1 MVGRIQNLSKTNSLF
16 LFGARGC
23 GKSTLL
29 KDLFKGQDTLWVD
42 LLRADDEDTFRRDP
56 DQLSHLIHGRKDKP
70 LRRVIIDEIQKIPKL
85 LDIVHLEIEKNPKIQ
100 FILTGSSARKLKRG
114 AANLLAGR
122 AFEYRLFPFTT
133 FELGSRFNLEQ
144 VLRFGSLPKLIHLKS
159 DDEKAEYLRAYART
173 YLREEVLQEQ
183 IIRNIDPFQDFL
195 EVAAQSNG
203 KILSFSKI
211 GRDIGVD
218 DKTVKNY
225 FSILED
231 TYLGFR
237 LEPLHRSIRKRQRE
251 SPKFYFFDLGVKR
264 ALDRTL
270 RLGVEPGT
278 YAYGEALETWI
289 LQECIRLN
297 EYGKC
302 DFRFSYLRT
311 QADVEVDLIIER
323 PGRADL
329 LVEIKSAAQIR
340 DDDTRSLARVADDWD
355 RPREAQIWSLDPRE
369 KMIGKVRCLS
379 WREGLSRLFGH
390 TTQSD

>member
-1 MVGRIQNLSKTNSLF
+1 MVGRIQKLNKTNSLF

-29 KDLFKGQDTLWVD
+29 KDLFTEQDTLWLD

-56 DQLSHLIHGRKDKP
+56 DQLSHLIDAHRLKP

-85 LDIVHLEIEKNPKIQ
+85 LDIVHLEIEKNPNIQ
-100 FILTGSSARKLKRG
+100 FVLTGSSARKLRRG

-122 AFEYRLFPFTT
+122 AFEYHLFPFTT
-133 FELGSRFNLEQ
+133 FELGSQFDLEQ

-159 DDEKAEYLRAYART
+159 DDEKAEYLRTYART
-173 YLREEVLQEQ
+173 YLREEILQEQ
-183 IIRNIDPFQDFL
+183 IIRNIEPFQNFL

-211 GRDIGVD
+211 SRDIGID
-218 DKTVKNY
+218 DKTVRNY

-231 TYLGFR
+231 TYLGFL
-237 LEPLHRSIRKRQRE
+237 LEPFHRSIRKRQRE
-251 SPKFYFFDLGVKR
+251 APKFYFFDLGVKR

-278 YAYGEALETWI
+278 YAYGEAFESWI
-289 LQECIRLN
+289 IQECVRLN

-311 QADVEVDLIIER
+311 QADVEVDLIVAR
-323 PGRADL
+323 PGSPDL
-329 LVEIKSAAQIR
+329 LVEIKSNTLIR
-340 DDDTRSLARVADDWD
+340 EDDTRSITRIAEDWD
-355 RPREAQIWSLDPRE
+355 RPVEAQVWSLDSRE
-369 KMIGKVRCLS
+369 KMIGSITCLP
-379 WREGLSRLFGH
+379 WQAGLSRLFGYAL
-390 TTQSD
+390 